1 MTTDMFTP
9 KDRGEILKATAKM
22 LHDSYG
28 VESEKIDNS
37 IVCVIDLGPGM
48 GKTPCVLAPVSQREY
63 PMVRIALN
71 DTAVD
76 INEVQSYLAAQLH
89 DSSTKEPFYY
99 IVPIKGQQPSYVR
112 VGTVE
117 YFPDEMA
124 EAPSV
129 GMKVNYGV
137 FLRPQGNGKPLTKA
151 RGGVPVKMIAT
162 SGVGFARIK
171 LNPHL
176 EGVLEA

>member
-1 MTTDMFTP
+1 MKLDVVVP
-9 KDRGEILKATAKM
+9 KERGEILKATAKL
-22 LHDSYG
+22 LHESYG
-28 VESEKIDNS
+28 VESEQLDNS
-37 IVCVIDLGPGM
+37 IVCVIDFGPGM

-76 INEVQSYLAAQLH
+76 ITEVQRYLAAQLH
-89 DSSTKEPFYY
+89 DSTIKEPFYY
-99 IVPIKGQQPSYVR
+99 IVPIKGQQLGYIR

-129 GMKVNYGV
+129 GIKINFGV
-137 FLRPQGNGKPLTKA
+137 FLRAQGQGKPLTQT
-151 RGGVPVKMIAT
+151 RGNEPVKMIAA
-162 SGVGFARIK
+162 SRVGFARLK
-171 LNPHL
+171 SNPHL
-176 EGVLEA
+176 KGVLEA